1 MRRGQFMW
9 EANKKTQ
16 DWHKENLPEVR
27 DKEVWPSNSPGCK
40 HLDDFVLG
48 VSELMVNAKPHN
60 KTEDLILKIKEVM
73 VSLNRTPWQRHT
85 RDTRP
90 GLRLSSLLTAILLNK
105 WILNLFICNF
115 VFICVKSDDLQWCC
129 DNL

>member
-9 EANKKTQ
+9 EANKRTQ
-16 DWHKENLPEVR
+16 DWHKENLPEVW

-40 HLDDFVLG
+40 YLDDFVLG

-73 VSLNRTPWQRHT
+73 VSLD
-85 RDTRP
+85 RDTEAKAYKRYTS
-90 GLRLSSLLTAILLNK
+90 RIEAVVTADGY
-105 WILNLFICNF
+105 FIE
-115 VFICVKSDDLQWCC
+115 
-129 DNL
+129 